1 MRAPSTALAAL
12 VAVTGAT
19 ALATAPAATAEP
31 AAATASTA
39 VLAAD
44 VPMTARGE
52 GMSVVWFGSLRI
64 DDGKTVTCLTASNP
78 SGGDGR
84 IRFTT
89 DYKIT
94 PGVTYGVS
102 AWETAR
108 CSAYIEQTGRWS
120 QSLGGVTVKPTAAD
134 VADGVYEVRIP

>member
-1 MRAPSTALAAL
+1 MRSRSTVLCAL

-19 ALATAPAATAEP
+19 ALAAAPVATAAPAAAN
-31 AAATASTA
+31 A

-64 DDGKTVTCLTASNP
+64 DDGKSVTCLTASNP

-89 DYKIT
+89 DYEMT
-94 PGVTYGVS
+94 AGVTYGVS
-102 AWETAR
+102 AWETGK
-108 CSAYIEQTGRWS
+108 CSTYIEQTGRWS
-120 QSLGGVTVKPTAAD
+120 QSLGGVTVTPTAAD
-134 VADGVYEVRIP
+134 VSDGVYEVRIP